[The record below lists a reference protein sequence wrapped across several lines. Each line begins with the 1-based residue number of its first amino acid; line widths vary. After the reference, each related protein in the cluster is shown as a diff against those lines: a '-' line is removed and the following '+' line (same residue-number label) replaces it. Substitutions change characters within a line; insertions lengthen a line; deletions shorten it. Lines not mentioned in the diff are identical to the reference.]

1 MYEHHLME
9 ANYAMLEQPLGLD
22 INLQVGIVWTKAG
35 VLEHPLGLTYGIVEI
50 ISRRIGINLQVQ
62 PEVCVLLVSVLGLE
76 VSQSLTVHLLET
88 LEAK

>member
-22 INLQVGIVWTKAG
+22 LNLQVQRGPTAG
-35 VLEHPLGLTYGIVEI
+35 VLEQFLGLTYGIVEI
-50 ISRRIGINLQVQ
+50 ISRRLGMNIQVQ
-62 PEVCVLLVSVLGLE
+62 PKVGVLLVSVRLE
-76 VSQSLTVHLLET
+76 VSPSLTVHLLET